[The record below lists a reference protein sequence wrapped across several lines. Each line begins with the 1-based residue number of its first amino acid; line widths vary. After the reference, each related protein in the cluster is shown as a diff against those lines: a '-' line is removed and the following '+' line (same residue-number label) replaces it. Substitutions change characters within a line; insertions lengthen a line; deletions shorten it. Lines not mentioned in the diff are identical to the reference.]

1 MDIPS
6 KLRKYIAI
14 KKKISLFFSLL
25 VILIY
30 FSFILLIGFNP
41 SILILSINNSSLT
54 YGIIFGLSIICL
66 SIILTLIYTLI
77 SNFYLDKM
85 KDNS

>member
-6 KLRKYIAI
+6 KSRKYIAI
-14 KKKISLFFSLL
+14 KKKISFLFSLI
-25 VILIY
+25 VISIY

-41 SILILSINNSSLT
+41 SILIISINNSSLT

-77 SNFYLDKM
+77 SNLYLDKM
-85 KDNS
+85 KDNT